1 MMIEMESIVKCFLMG
16 EETITAV
23 NGIDLSVDEGD
34 FLSIIGPSGSG
45 KSTLMNI
52 IGMLDKADQ
61 GIYRFNDVDVQEL
74 DDDDQTKLRNES
86 IGFVFQSFH
95 LLPRLTALENVMTPL
110 LYRGVGEK
118 EAEEKAALILQQ
130 MGLAD
135 RSSHLPSQLSGGQQQ
150 RIAIARALVGEPKL
164 ILADEPTGALD
175 SATGKEILKLMEK
188 LNEDGQTIVLITHD
202 MDIAE
207 KARRIIRIEDGRIV
221 S

>member
-1 MMIEMESIVKCFLMG
+1 MMIEMESIVKCFSMG

-52 IGMLDKADQ
+52 IGMLDKADR

-110 LYRGVGEK
+110 LYRGVGER
-118 EAEEKAALILQQ
+118 EAEEKAVLLLQQ

-135 RSSHLPSQLSGGQQQ
+135 RSAHLPSQLSGGQQQ

-175 SATGKEILKLMEK
+175 SATGREILKLMKK
-188 LNEDGQTIVLITHD
+188 LNDDGQTIVLITHD
-202 MDIAE
+202 MDIAGR
-207 KARRIIRIEDGRIV
+207 ARKIIRIEDGRIV

>member
-86 IGFVFQSFH
+86 IGFVFQNFH

-118 EAEEKAALILQQ
+118 EAEEKAALILKQ

-207 KARRIIRIEDGRIV
+207 RARRIIRIEDGRIV